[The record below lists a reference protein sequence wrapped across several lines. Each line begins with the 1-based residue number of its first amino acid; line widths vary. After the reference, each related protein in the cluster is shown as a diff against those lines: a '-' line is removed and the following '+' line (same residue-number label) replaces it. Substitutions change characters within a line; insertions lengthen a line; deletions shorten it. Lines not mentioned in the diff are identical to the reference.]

1 MTAVPTG
8 PWMSF
13 PKTSASSPRFAPA
26 PTRLPGQVV
35 LTLGLA
41 ALLLVAAY
49 MIGPPGMR
57 WPILIVLAALVIVV
71 AFVSVEVSLAL
82 LILSTLLSPEI
93 QVAGGQAA
101 STTTASRGVTIRVDD
116 VLLAL
121 VTLSWMF
128 RVAVR
133 KELGLLRATPLNR
146 PFLWYWAVCLFTT
159 VLGAAAGRVGLMG
172 YLFVLKYLEYFLLFF
187 MIANYV
193 HDAATAR
200 RFLVVMLFTC
210 MAASLIGIAQIPQGV
225 RVSAPFEGKEGE
237 PNTFGGYL
245 VLMFAVTL
253 GVFFEGNWPRL
264 PLLML
269 MGVILPPLA
278 FTESRSSY
286 LAFIVMMLAMFVYSQ
301 HKRVV
306 ALALLAGVAIA
317 PVALPKNVIQR
328 IEYTFAQPPEEGQLE
343 IGGIRVDTSTSERLK
358 SWKAVLTK
366 AYPQHPIF
374 GVGVTGGFFL
384 DAQYPR
390 VLLESGMVGLVLFV
404 WVLRR
409 IWTMLRTCYE
419 ELRDPVLRGAALG
432 TLAGFAGLLFHAL
445 GANTFIIV
453 RIMEPLMILLGLL
466 VGVWL
471 AQRKEVQA

>member
-1 MTAVPTG
+1 M
-8 PWMSF
+8 
-13 PKTSASSPRFAPA
+13 
-26 PTRLPGQVV
+26 LPGQVV
-35 LTLGLA
+35 MTLGLS
-41 ALLLVAAY
+41 ALLLSAAFQ
-49 MIGPPGMR
+49 IGPPGMR
-57 WPILIVLAALVIVV
+57 WPILVALGALVVVV
-71 AFVSVEVSLAL
+71 AFVSLEVSLAL

-93 QVAGGQAA
+93 QVGGGSGLHA
-101 STTTASRGVTIRVDD
+101 STTTASRGVTLRVDD

-146 PFLWYWAVCLFTT
+146 PFLWYWAVSLFTT

-172 YLFVLKYLEYFLLFF
+172 YLFVFKYLEYFLLFF
-187 MIANYV
+187 MVANYV
-193 HDAATAR
+193 HDARTAR

-210 MAASLIGIAQIPQGV
+210 AAASLIGIAQIPQGV
-225 RVSAPFEGKEGE
+225 RVSAPFEGREGE

-253 GVFFEGNWPRL
+253 GIFFEGDWPRTW
-264 PLLML
+264 LLAV
-269 MGVILPPLA
+269 MGLILPPLA

-286 LAFIVMMLAMFVYSQ
+286 LAFVVMMLAMFAYSR

-306 ALALLAGVAIA
+306 ALVLLAGMAVA
-317 PVALPKNVIQR
+317 PVALPKNVVQR
-328 IEYTFAQPPEEGQLE
+328 IEYTFGQPPEEGQLE
-343 IGGIRVDTSTSERLK
+343 LGGVRVDTSTSERLK
-358 SWKAVLTK
+358 SWQRVLTK
-366 AYPQHPIF
+366 AYPKHPIL

-390 VLLESGMVGLVLFV
+390 VLLESGMVGLVLFL

-409 IWTMLRTCYE
+409 IWTTLRTCYR
-419 ELRDPVLRGAALG
+419 ELEDPVLRGAALG

-453 RIMEPLMILLGLL
+453 RIMEPLMILLGLV
-466 VGVWL
+466 VGAWL
-471 AQRKEVQA
+471 AQKRAEAAA